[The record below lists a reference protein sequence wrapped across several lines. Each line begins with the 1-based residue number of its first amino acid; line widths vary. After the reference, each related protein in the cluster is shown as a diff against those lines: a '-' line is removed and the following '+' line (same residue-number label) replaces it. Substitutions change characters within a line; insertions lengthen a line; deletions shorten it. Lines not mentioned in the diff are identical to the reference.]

1 MKCLFASQ
9 MRSADAAAIEMGI
22 PAIVLME
29 NAGRSVFEEIA
40 KRWTR
45 NDIDRVII
53 IAGKGNNGGDGF
65 VAARHLWNAGFD
77 VSVYLIGR
85 TSEVRDHARVN
96 LDIIIAMGLPIRVVL
111 DGTDLEVLRAEL
123 NCKKPYLCI
132 DAVFGTGL
140 SKEVKGINRAVI
152 ECMNDSSMPV
162 ISVDIPSGLNADSGL
177 PLGIAVRAAL
187 TVTFGYP
194 KVGLVL
200 ANGVPYTGELIV
212 KDISIPRIVEDD
224 SWKVKLMKSDILEN
238 IPIRGPEAHKGD
250 FGRVAIYAGSPG
262 FTGAACLSSEAALRT
277 GAGLVTLCVPAGL
290 NPVMEI
296 KLTETM
302 TRPLGDT
309 ADFLFSPAMIVQAI
323 DSLKKADSVIIGPGI
338 GTSEQVSEFVYE
350 LIGNCDKP
358 MVIDADAL
366 SILAAGHM
374 ELKIPGVLTPHPGEM
389 SRLIGWDTQSI
400 SRDRIGAAV
409 ECALKYRAIVV
420 MKGFRTVIVSSDGD
434 IAINPTGSNSMASGG
449 MGDVLSGIIGAL
461 LAQGLSGFNA
471 ACLGVYIH
479 GLASDMVSETMAR
492 GQIASD
498 LLLKIPQILKA
509 AR

>member
-40 KRWTR
+40 RRWSR
-45 NDIDRVII
+45 KDVDRVII

-65 VAARHLWNAGFD
+65 VAARHLWNAGYD

-85 TSEVRDHARVN
+85 TSEVKDHARVN

-123 NCKKPYLCI
+123 NCKKPYLCM

-177 PLGIAVRAAL
+177 PLGIAVRASL

-224 SWKVKLMKSDILEN
+224 SWKVKLMKPDILEN

-250 FGRVAIYAGSPG
+250 FGRVAVYAGSPG

-290 NPVMEI
+290 NPIMEI
-296 KLTETM
+296 KLTEAM
-302 TRPLGDT
+302 TRPLGIAT
-309 ADFLFSPAMIVQAI
+309 DFHFSLTMIVEAI
-323 DSLKKADSVIIGPGI
+323 DSLKKSDSVIIGPGI
-338 GTSEQVSEFVYE
+338 GTSEEVHEFVYE

-366 SILAAGHM
+366 SILAAGHR
-374 ELKIPGVLTPHPGEM
+374 ELKFPGVLTPHPGEM
-389 SRLIGWDTQSI
+389 SRLIGWDSQSI

-409 ECALKYRAIVV
+409 ECALKYRAVVV
-420 MKGFRTVIVSSDGD
+420 MKGFRSVIVSPDGD
-434 IAINPTGSNSMASGG
+434 IAINPTGSNSMATGG

-498 LLLKIPQILKA
+498 LLVKIPQILKA
-509 AR
+509 SR

>member
-29 NAGRSVFEEIA
+29 NAGRSVFDEIA
-40 KRWTR
+40 RRWSR
-45 NDIDRVII
+45 KDVDRVIV

-65 VAARHLWNAGFD
+65 VAARHLWNAGYD

-85 TSEVRDHARVN
+85 TSEVKDHARVN
-96 LDIIIAMGLPIRVVL
+96 LDIIIAMGLPIKVVL
-111 DGTDLEVLRAEL
+111 DGTDLELLRAEL
-123 NCKKPYLCI
+123 SCRKPYLCM

-152 ECMNDSSMPV
+152 ECINDSSMPV
-162 ISVDIPSGLNADSGL
+162 ISVDIPSGLDADSGL
-177 PLGIAVRAAL
+177 PLGIAVRATL

-224 SWKVKLMKSDILEN
+224 SWKVKLMKPDILEN

-250 FGRVAIYAGSPG
+250 FGRVAVYAGSPG

-277 GAGLVTLCVPAGL
+277 GAGLVTLCVPAGI
-290 NPVMEI
+290 NPIMEI
-296 KLTETM
+296 KLTEAM
-302 TRPLGDT
+302 TRPLGIAT
-309 ADFLFSPAMIVQAI
+309 DFHFSPSMIVEAI
-323 DSLKKADSVIIGPGI
+323 DCMNKSDAVVVGPGI

-350 LIGNCDKP
+350 LVRNCDKP
-358 MVIDADAL
+358 VVIDADAL
-366 SILAAGHM
+366 SILAAKPM
-374 ELKIPGVLTPHPGEM
+374 VLKIPGVLTPHPGEM
-389 SRLIGWDTQSI
+389 SRLIGWDVQSI
-400 SRDRIGAAV
+400 NRDRIGAAL
-409 ECALKYRAIVV
+409 ECASKYRAVVV
-420 MKGFRTVIVSSDGD
+420 MKGFRSIIASPDGGV
-434 IAINPTGSNSMASGG
+434 AINPTGSNSMASGG
-449 MGDVLSGIIGAL
+449 MGDILSGIIGAF

-479 GLASDMVSETMAR
+479 GMASDVVSETMAR

-498 LLLKIPQILKA
+498 LLVRIPQILKA
-509 AR
+509 SR

>member
-29 NAGRSVFEEIA
+29 NAGRSVFDEIA
-40 KRWTR
+40 GRWSR
-45 NDIDRVII
+45 KDVDRVIV

-65 VAARHLWNAGFD
+65 VAARHLWNAGYD

-85 TSEVRDHARVN
+85 TSEVKDHARVN
-96 LDIIIAMGLPIRVVL
+96 LDIIIAMGLPIKVVL
-111 DGTDLEVLRAEL
+111 DGTDLELLRAEL
-123 NCKKPYLCI
+123 SCRKPYLCM

-152 ECMNDSSMPV
+152 ECINDSKMPV
-162 ISVDIPSGLNADSGL
+162 ISVDIPSGLDADSGL
-177 PLGIAVRAAL
+177 PLGIAVRATL

-224 SWKVKLMKSDILEN
+224 SWKVKLMKPDILEN

-250 FGRVAIYAGSPG
+250 FGRVAVYAGSPG

-277 GAGLVTLCVPAGL
+277 GAGLVTLCVPAGI
-290 NPVMEI
+290 NPIMEI
-296 KLTETM
+296 KLTEAM
-302 TRPLGDT
+302 TRPLGIAT
-309 ADFLFSPAMIVQAI
+309 DFHFSPSMIVEAI
-323 DSLKKADSVIIGPGI
+323 DCMNKSDAVVVGPGI

-350 LIGNCDKP
+350 LVRNCDKP
-358 MVIDADAL
+358 VVIDADAL
-366 SILAAGHM
+366 SILAAKPM
-374 ELKIPGVLTPHPGEM
+374 VLKISGVLTPHPGEM
-389 SRLIGWDTQSI
+389 SRLIGWDVQSI
-400 SRDRIGAAV
+400 NRDRIGAAL
-409 ECALKYRAIVV
+409 ECASKYRAVVV
-420 MKGFRTVIVSSDGD
+420 MKGFRSIIASPDGGV
-434 IAINPTGSNSMASGG
+434 AINPTGSNSMASGG
-449 MGDVLSGIIGAL
+449 MGDILSGIIGAF

-479 GLASDMVSETMAR
+479 GMASDMVSETMAR

-498 LLLKIPQILKA
+498 LLVRIPQILKA
-509 AR
+509 SR